1 MFVVNTVHL
10 NKVHLRDEN
19 WVLQGELFSS
29 KYPP

>member
-19 WVLQGELFSS
+19 WVLQGELLSS
-29 KYPP
+29 KFLP

>member
-1 MFVVNTVHL
+1 MVNTVHL

-29 KYPP
+29 KFPP